1 MSFLERERERGERE
15 REREC
20 VNGQRKELWREEE
33 RAENAGKK
41 SPIQT
46 EEFGNLIG
54 NLSLIFFFFFFLL
67 FFFIFCFVFIIN

>member
-54 NLSLIFFFFFFLL
+54 NLSLIFFFFFTIFFL
-67 FFFIFCFVFIIN
+67 IFVLLLLLIN